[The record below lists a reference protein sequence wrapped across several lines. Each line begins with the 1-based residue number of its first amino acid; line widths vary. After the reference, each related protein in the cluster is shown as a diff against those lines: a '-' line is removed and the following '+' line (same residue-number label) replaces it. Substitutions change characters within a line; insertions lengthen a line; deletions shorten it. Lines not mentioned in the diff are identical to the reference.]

1 METKEYWKEG
11 IDSKEYLICFLFQL
25 RKLILI
31 GVAGAVI
38 GSGLYLLI
46 MMIAARVPVY
56 QSETVY
62 YIDFAEGR
70 IDAKDYYNDFTWN
83 TVIGSDLILG
93 RVVEQLPGHE
103 RSVVKDMITA
113 DILSDVRYLTIT
125 VQGEDAAQVEEITLA
140 LEEALVYFG
149 TEFDGVDVRDTFD
162 SVVKIDVSDTF
173 DSIVK
178 IEDSGVNKVVQPLF
192 TWRAVFLGF
201 VIGFFVA
208 WFVFSVKFAVADA
221 FYTRGNI
228 ERYLGIT
235 ALGIRYRQ
243 GKKAS
248 SANVQTEETRDGVI
262 LLIPFG
268 ESCRR
273 RTEDMMRDLKIQGR
287 KVVGAVLI
295 EADAKWMKLYYG
307 ALGGEECD

>member
-11 IDSKEYLICFLFQL
+11 IDSKEYLIRFLFQL
-25 RKLILI
+25 KKFILI

-46 MMIAARVPVY
+46 MMIDSRVPVY
-56 QSETVY
+56 QSETLY

-93 RVVEQLPGHE
+93 RVVEQLPGYE
-103 RSVVKDMITA
+103 RSVIRNMITA

-125 VQGEDAAQVEEITLA
+125 VRGEDATQVEEIAAMLG
-140 LEEALVYFG
+140 EALVYFG
-149 TEFDGVDVRDTFD
+149 TEFKGLDERDIYG
-162 SVVKIDVSDTF
+162 SIVKIDVSDTF

-178 IEDSGVNKVVQPLF
+178 IEDSGVNKIVQPLF
-192 TWRAVFLGF
+192 TWRAAFLGF
-201 VIGFFVA
+201 VIGFLAA
-208 WFVFSVKFAVADA
+208 WFVFSVQFAVADA

-228 ERYLGIT
+228 ERYLGISS
-235 ALGIRYRQ
+235 LGIRYRQ
-243 GKKAS
+243 GKRHS
-248 SANVQTEETRDGVI
+248 SKKLQIEETKDGVI

-268 ESCRR
+268 VSCRR
-273 RTEDMMRDLKIQGR
+273 RTEDMMRDLKMQER
-287 KVVGAVLI
+287 KVLGAVLT

-307 ALGGEECD
+307 TLGGERCD